1 MDELIVYENNT
12 ALLNRDVA
20 VKLAEFERMAKEVK
34 AKQDELKQRI
44 LEEMESK
51 GIISIK
57 SPDLTISYKSAS
69 TP

>member
-12 ALLNRDVA
+12 ALLNPDVA

-44 LEEMESK
+44 LEEMES
-51 GIISIK
+51 
-57 SPDLTISYKSAS
+57 LLNF
-69 TP
+69 